1 LKFTRPGISGA
12 KKEHG
17 GKQPLVSTKDK
28 ILQKYF
34 DRRGRGEINAHDFA
48 VRLLGYISFTV
59 AILAILVFLYYRL
72 FI

>member
-1 LKFTRPGISGA
+1 M
-12 KKEHG
+12 
-17 GKQPLVSTKDK
+17 VSTKDK

-59 AILAILVFLYYRL
+59 AILAILMFLYYRL